1 MNAALS
7 TPTISPDMGQETPCR
22 PDNRP
27 TVSVVIP
34 ALNEAE
40 SLPHVLPRIPDEWV
54 DEVLLVDG
62 RSEDNTVDVAC
73 SVRHKTRVVMQHGK
87 GKGAAIRSGFA
98 AARGDIVITMDA
110 DGSMDP
116 AEIPAFVGALVSGAD
131 FAKGS
136 RFLQGG
142 GTDDMPFHRRLPN
155 KGLTIL
161 ANLIA
166 STQYTD
172 ITYGY
177 NATWRRHAG
186 ALGLDIDGWANEII
200 TNLRAARSG
209 LRVVEVA
216 SFERERVAGEAK
228 LMALSAGWTILKA
241 MLQEPFAKGHRG
253 QIEGEVTEESI
264 LRLGEDEPQTLVA
277 WECDQLADSDDVSAK
292 SNGHS
297 TSREIELNR

>member
-1 MNAALS
+1 MSTTLS
-7 TPTISPDMGQETPCR
+7 KPNITPELRPDIPCR
-22 PDNRP
+22 ADNRP
-27 TVSVVIP
+27 TVSIVVP

-40 SLPHVLPRIPDEWV
+40 SLPHVLPRIPNEWV

-62 RSEDNTVDVAC
+62 RSHDGTVDVAC
-73 SVRHKTRVVMQHGK
+73 SVREKTRIVMQHGK

-98 AARGDIVITMDA
+98 AARGEIVITMDA
-110 DGSMDP
+110 DGSTDP

-142 GTDDMPFHRRLPN
+142 GTDDMPFHRRLAN
-155 KGLTIL
+155 KGLTML
-161 ANLIA
+161 ANVIA
-166 STQYTD
+166 GTQYTD

-216 SFERERVAGEAK
+216 SFEQPRVAGEAK
-228 LMALSAGWTILKA
+228 LMAFSAGWTILKA
-241 MLQEPFAKGHRG
+241 MLKEPFGKRPRTPNN
-253 QIEGEVTEESI
+253 EEVTEESI
-264 LRLGEDEPQTLVA
+264 LRLGGDEPQELIT
-277 WECDQLADSDDVSAK
+277 WECDQDTNGENAAPDPD
-292 SNGHS
+292 SNGHMRHLDS
-297 TSREIELNR
+297 AG

>member
-1 MNAALS
+1 MNTAFNSFANSAAIHRDS
-7 TPTISPDMGQETPCR
+7 PCR

-27 TVSVVIP
+27 TVSVVVP

-40 SLPHVLPRIPDEWV
+40 SLPYVLPRIPNEWV

-62 RSEDNTVDVAC
+62 RSQDNTVDVAC
-73 SVRHKTRVVMQHGK
+73 SVRGKTRIVMQQGK

-116 AEIPAFVGALVSGAD
+116 AEIPAFVGTLVSGAD

-136 RFLQGG
+136 RFIQGG
-142 GTDDMPFHRRLPN
+142 GTDDMPFYRRLAN
-155 KGLTIL
+155 NGLTML

-166 STQYTD
+166 GTHYTD

-200 TNLRAARSG
+200 TNLRAARNG

-216 SFERERVAGEAK
+216 SFEQERVAGQAK
-228 LMALSAGWTILKA
+228 LAAFSAGWTILKA
-241 MLQEPFAKGHRG
+241 MLREPSANRRRAR
-253 QIEGEVTEESI
+253 QDGEVTEESI
-264 LRLGEDEPQTLVA
+264 LRLGGDESQTLVS
-277 WECDQLADSDDVSAK
+277 WECDPPAEVEEASAE
-292 SNGHS
+292 SNGHNVPH
-297 TSREIELNR
+297 EIEPMR